1 MKTKKVVEKVTE
13 EEKGEEIKND
23 KLQLGYW
30 VQITKKNWGSVEF
43 VLFHVDDWVVAWW
56 IIEIK

>member
-23 KLQLGYW
+23 KLQLGYF
-30 VQITKKNWGSVEF
+30 IY
-43 VLFHVDDWVVAWW
+43 
-56 IIEIK
+56 I